1 MGGCGEKEA
10 NFSCHY
16 LPHVSAMMLTQR
28 LFMWPVNGVRRE
40 RWKMRGEILISA
52 WWMPVKPP
60 PSRHSMPGTLTHVS
74 FSLNTAFNLHNV
86 LALHLCNLCLRNC
99 ARERRVNKRKRER
112 DSEKGRQMEKE
123 DSSVMVSYGWSSIF
137 NETKVNVFTCSFTRE
152 APQSC
157 QS

>member
-1 MGGCGEKEA
+1 
-10 NFSCHY
+10 
-16 LPHVSAMMLTQR
+16 
-28 LFMWPVNGVRRE
+28 MWPVNGVRRE
-40 RWKMRGEILISA
+40 RGKDEGRDTHQCMMNARKA
-52 WWMPVKPP
+52 P
-60 PSRHSMPGTLTHVS
+60 PSRRSMAGTLTHVS

-99 ARERRVNKRKRER
+99 ARERRVNERKRER
-112 DSEKGRQMEKE
+112 DSEKGRQMEK

>member
-1 MGGCGEKEA
+1 MAGGGGG
-10 NFSCHY
+10 F
-16 LPHVSAMMLTQR
+16 V
-28 LFMWPVNGVRRE
+28 
-40 RWKMRGEILISA
+40 
-52 WWMPVKPP
+52 
-60 PSRHSMPGTLTHVS
+60 THVS

-86 LALHLCNLCLRNC
+86 LALHLHNLCLRNC
-99 ARERRVNKRKRER
+99 ARERRVNKRER
-112 DSEKGRQMEKE
+112 DSEKRRQMEKE